1 MNFLALEFLFSITS
15 NWKPSR
21 YSHQTYPGVYQII
34 TDKYIHS
41 RELINI
47 QRNDQLQQKTTFV
60 EDSHKHNVG
69 SKYPST
75 NITHC
80 EAIIYKSF

>member
-1 MNFLALEFLFSITS
+1 MNFLALVFLFSITS

-21 YSHQTYPGVYQII
+21 YSHRTYPGVYQII
-34 TDKYIHS
+34 TDKYVHS

-60 EDSHKHNVG
+60 EDSYKHNVG
-69 SKYPST
+69 SKEPST
-75 NITHC
+75 NITNC
-80 EAIIYKSF
+80 KPIIYKSF

>member
-1 MNFLALEFLFSITS
+1 MNFLALVFLFSITS

-21 YSHQTYPGVYQII
+21 YSHRTYPGVYQII
-34 TDKYIHS
+34 TDKYVHS

-60 EDSHKHNVG
+60 EQTVSLSFINLFKIG
-69 SKYPST
+69 KT
-75 NITHC
+75 
-80 EAIIYKSF
+80 EIYYQKSN

>member
-34 TDKYIHS
+34 TDKYIHP
-41 RELINI
+41 REFINI
-47 QRNDQLQQKTTFV
+47 QRNDQLQQKTAFV

-69 SKYPST
+69 SKDPST

>member
-1 MNFLALEFLFSITS
+1 M
-15 NWKPSR
+15 
-21 YSHQTYPGVYQII
+21 
-34 TDKYIHS
+34 
-41 RELINI
+41 

-69 SKYPST
+69 SKDPST